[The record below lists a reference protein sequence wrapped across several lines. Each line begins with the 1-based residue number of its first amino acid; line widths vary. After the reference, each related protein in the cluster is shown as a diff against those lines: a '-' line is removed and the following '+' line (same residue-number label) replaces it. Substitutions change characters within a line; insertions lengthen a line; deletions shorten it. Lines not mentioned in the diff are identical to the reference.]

1 MANISLKAQGRKS
14 MADSNEIKQT
24 PIPQEEEQFEGGF
37 TPIVKFSQDF
47 DRLSKSGKLE
57 YPKYRTLS
65 EEQTRSY
72 IKLNE
77 LPEYKRLQMRNDVKA
92 ASEQSLWQNTKN
104 AFINTMADAF
114 SKEKTEL
121 ALGNLLVSGDYEP
134 ANVVRDLGFKET
146 EKSKSLQGI
155 QDLISEPEYDTKEGR
170 TKLQALGLAMTK
182 DALDGLEYR
191 AAVMPKVDEDSWGS
205 LIGGGV
211 ASALTFYASGI
222 GGRAL
227 GRGIAK
233 PLSKRAKQP
242 HTKAVQDRYSD
253 IVASKTADV
262 TTSAYMY
269 NQVLGEGALSSIEK
283 YIEDT
288 GDVNLDNYTGDL
300 GKIGFD
306 IVSARIQDVIEKK
319 LGFGRFINNPRL
331 VTKYG
336 EWLNGFAQE
345 FSQGEVSDI
354 FEWIKG
360 NKTFEEVIK
369 NIPNNIKAG
378 VIGSPLQGIP
388 GTAYYTYYH
397 NKTVNELTD
406 AVMSQSTPENPLDQ
420 KKVRSFVEDKV
431 RQLEEGAMIDMAKE
445 LSDFSGATQ
454 YRGKIYDTI
463 RDNVEK
469 TINYQREVMKDTL
482 EGSKYDDMSEEELA
496 QHIEAVAEDNADRAV
511 IDALERKVPLS
522 ESPLLKGETLEGT
535 YYVEGSD
542 YAKETERQ
550 AQENRQMIRDAV
562 YAAKQAEKSAK
573 EAANEAKKIAKEQAK
588 QANSVKTETKKAITG
603 GNVDVIGS
611 MLSDAGFKVRDM
623 SGSAIK
629 ELAKLNWQLFQGKD
643 LGTTMSKYDK
653 KVAMSAIE
661 QNVESGNDVLMRAG
675 YTKEQIEKM
684 DDETWNRAVLTQ
696 YNKEQPEIALPE
708 FTEEELAELDSL
720 DFQDLAEENARLDE
734 VNPEYTGETIRI
746 IDPVELKQAQFEIV
760 QETNPMQDDYHV
772 GIRSVNDIKTFAETI
787 NDEESFVWGDYSR
800 EDAQRDLA
808 KNEITVYSSYPIEN
822 GVFVS
827 TSYRQAE
834 EYAGGKGS
842 KVYERT
848 VPLDFVAWI
857 NGDEGQFAMTDV
869 IGKKRTVY
877 NSNGERIAKSAEA
890 LTNFWKWFGDSK
902 VVDEDGRPLVVY
914 HGSDVS
920 GIEVFDNQANQTK
933 QRQIGA
939 EKGYFFTDSKKVAER
954 FRTPEQRK
962 AESKYYA
969 ENTVREPVEEEKYDA
984 QGRYLG
990 SVHYV
995 KTTLPKYKNFGLYP
1009 VYLKAES
1016 VNEYDGEDIG
1026 VGVERETA
1034 LESAK
1039 QSGKDGVIIYNAD
1052 TGAGIANEYIVF
1064 EPNQIKSTQNR
1075 GTFSSDTGN
1084 IYYQETEQNDN
1095 RELVV
1100 THGITLDKLEK
1111 ALELGGLPV
1120 PSIAISKVSEPLKGF
1135 GAIKL
1140 VGTKD
1145 IIDPENRSNL
1155 VYDRDIWSKR
1165 FPRPEYKNAKL
1176 SDVRKFRD
1184 KFEKYFIK
1192 TDDNSVL
1199 YGSITDP
1206 LVNSRY
1212 PAQAIDAFQSSKGA
1226 KLYYIENFLGEKID
1240 IPKYDRAAKML
1251 DNLTLFVSPDEKF
1264 IEEISKIDS
1273 NIDNS
1278 IELKKQI
1285 EKPIKDLIERFDFEK
1300 KYGQIYAE
1308 RFKKEAEDYYFG
1320 EKFRTSD
1327 MFNLISQSKNYLRTL
1342 AEKDGFVRYAVDN
1355 YALSSILGKY
1365 KLYENEDYMKWSEKQ
1380 ITDLMGEPRV
1390 KVGNKMMPWTLEN
1403 ITSAMIKGKT
1413 VGSETNTAEIG
1424 KIFASGATKFSSI
1437 KSIREKGQALQTK
1450 EQSEAQTDELGKD
1463 INYLADD
1470 IVSYAGF
1477 QGFAYTDNVLMALEE
1492 GVSKT
1497 NITEDS
1503 FERLLNKNLGTSK
1516 SFPKVLLKRGVN
1528 LIKDVKKVVR
1538 YYFEAK
1544 PQRAVMLEEFVG
1556 AVIPTDS
1563 TYDKIS
1569 HKLTERG
1576 LIVKRTDDLRTGI
1589 QDIEAQKTV
1598 LFQDRQRGKGGAYDA
1613 RTRSI
1618 TLGGGANATTFFHEF
1633 AHYWIDKNFKW
1644 ARSGK
1649 ASTAWMQQWR
1659 MVEKWLGIDPEDK
1672 YLDKIASEKFARAYE
1687 RFLAEEELPLVL
1699 KKAMIDYR
1707 DFVLDHYDYELDDA
1721 KGLQDKLGRPIRL
1734 DDSIKAW
1741 FKKSIYQEYMSP
1753 AEMEV
1758 VNERL
1763 ALDDQERKDIIPQL
1777 EEASEMQAEIANSP
1791 ELNKIDI
1798 TGGQIQREAGI
1809 SNAQILGKRTIGG
1822 GEEKVSKGKIAQ
1834 ELGKTYESTNWD
1846 IQEQMVSE
1854 YLETVSLDEAID
1866 DLDNETYPEK
1876 IDANFL
1882 RQALVERLLDEGR
1895 ELEAVALIEQT
1906 ADDFTQAAQTLQA
1919 ARKINTPFTNA
1930 IRMLTVGK
1938 AEKLA
1943 QARYGRNE
1951 NAVAELDKTIN
1962 ALIDKYQSDFMNAQ
1976 TEEERELVYAT
1987 MQDEAIKTIGT
1998 LDKSRKND
2006 LDFQDTEDK
2015 EERKQ
2020 AKAIRKQQIRR
2031 ASINGYRSRAKRA
2044 LKQALG
2050 LEPTRQQVRDI
2061 KKLSVEV
2068 AKQIRD
2074 FRKAVNENKTS
2085 AIDPTKVLEAQNKLN
2100 EYMNKQLPPR
2110 VLSTVADATNSF
2122 MMANMLWNPATNVF
2136 NLESTWVQMLPHMI
2150 ATRINY
2156 GGGTIAWSEKAKL
2169 IKQALALQ
2177 AKTGYNIFSLRD
2189 FFDKK
2194 TIWAE
2199 KYYEPTTSIGKF
2211 QRFPLTA
2218 LGLMDTMNK
2227 GIVFLHH
2234 ADSMATKQAKEEGAK
2249 NGWNKE
2255 QVEKRA
2261 KELFYQALNTDP
2273 RTITIDGLKIRK
2285 AAVQEGEEATFTQM
2299 TKTAELVNKFR
2310 KMLNL
2315 GGKTGL
2321 GNIIMPFTT
2330 TVANIAE
2337 DTVLNYALGSVRGL
2351 VNAPQA
2357 IATQFDKTATAEMK
2371 KEAWKAVQPET
2382 KNVIKNMIGILMI
2395 LGVALSGTDDD
2406 EYVLGYD
2413 RQTDVD
2419 KDIRTNRN
2427 APYGYAVKIGDKWV
2441 DLDLFGIGSPWA
2453 KMYLIAK
2460 RYGFSTDGWVKG
2472 IASNIDLIPGVGELS
2487 SMYEKY
2493 TTTQERQGSAEAWV
2507 EMGAEKLEELSVR
2520 LIPMSALF
2528 GQLASV
2534 ADDKK
2539 RETWNNWY
2547 DKMLA
2552 KIPYA
2557 REKLPARTSTQTGK
2571 ELPQTDTIW
2580 NLATGQRIKDYIEP
2594 SGADKARYEFALEDK
2609 TLAYREG
2616 NSKLKELGK
2625 DTVRYKNAVNK
2636 VRKLFSKKLSEE
2648 SKKASYK
2655 RLSIE
2660 EKKKVANK
2668 LHKEALE
2675 SVKAEYG
2682 LAKKNKKR

>member
-24 PIPQEEEQFEGGF
+24 PIPQEDEQFEGGF

-47 DRLSKSGKLE
+47 DNLSKSGKLE

-65 EEQTRSY
+65 QEQSVSY

-77 LPEYKRLQMRNDVKA
+77 LPEYKRLQMKNDIKA
-92 ASEQSLWQNTKN
+92 ASSPSFIQDAKN
-104 AFINTMADAF
+104 SFINTAVNEF
-114 SKEKTEL
+114 SIKDRIEMWLGNMLVTEDYSPAAELAVQLGAVAKGVGPAALFNVLSPTEMGDSTLRASLDDIESAHQNTLKRLKESFERGEMTKEVYEQNVSAYEQQYQKRLESLDEISPKPTHEIKGEEKEKT
-121 ALGNLLVSGDYEP
+121 
-134 ANVVRDLGFKET
+134 
-146 EKSKSLQGI
+146 
-155 QDLISEPEYDTKEGR
+155 
-170 TKLQALGLAMTK
+170 KLQQLGLAMIK
-182 DALDGLEYR
+182 DSLDSMEYR
-191 AAVMPKVDEDSWGS
+191 TAVLPTVNQDSWGS
-205 LIGGGV
+205 LAGSAT
-211 ASALTFYASGI
+211 ASVLGYFTASL

-227 GRGIAK
+227 GRGVAK
-233 PLSKRAKQP
+233 PLAKRAKQP
-242 HTKAVQDRYSD
+242 HSQDVKDRYVD
-253 IVASKTADV
+253 IVGTKGARAGASAFMFNEV
-262 TTSAYMY
+262 MA
-269 NQVLGEGALSSIEK
+269 EGALSSIEQ

-300 GKIGFD
+300 SKVGYDIISYRLQDILEDKI
-306 IVSARIQDVIEKK
+306 
-319 LGFGRFINNPRL
+319 GFGRFINKRIAS
-331 VTKYG
+331 KYG

-345 FSQGEVSDI
+345 FTQGEVSDI

-360 NKTFEEVIK
+360 NQTFEEVIK

-378 VIGSPLQGIP
+378 IIGAPLQGIP
-388 GTAYYTYYH
+388 GTAYYTYHH

-406 AVMSQSTPENPLDQ
+406 AVMSQSTPEKPLDQ

-496 QHIEAVAEDNADRAV
+496 QHIEAVAQDNADRAV

-661 QNVESGNDVLMRAG
+661 QNVESGNDVLLRAG
-675 YTKEQIEKM
+675 YTKEQIDKM
-684 DDETWNRAVLTQ
+684 DDATWNRAVLTA
-696 YNKEQPEIALPE
+696 YREESPAEPEL
-708 FTEEELAELDSL
+708 TEEDLAGIPDDLQY
-720 DFQDLAEENARLDE
+720 QDEVFKIAEENASLDE
-734 VNPEYTGETIRI
+734 IFPEHKGDTI
-746 IDPVELKQAQFEIV
+746 VV
-760 QETNPMQDDYHV
+760 
-772 GIRSVNDIKTFAETI
+772 
-787 NDEESFVWGDYSR
+787 
-800 EDAQRDLA
+800 
-808 KNEITVYSSYPIEN
+808 N
-822 GVFVS
+822 GV
-827 TSYRQAE
+827 E
-834 EYAGGKGS
+834 
-842 KVYERT
+842 
-848 VPLDFVAWI
+848 
-857 NGDEGQFAMTDV
+857 
-869 IGKKRTVY
+869 RTVY

-890 LTNFWKWFGDSK
+890 LTNFWNWFGDSK

-914 HGSDVS
+914 HGTNAEFNSFNKS
-920 GIEVFDNQANQTK
+920 RTGIFFNTTK
-933 QRQIGA
+933 KLSELYGS
-939 EKGYFFTDSKKVAER
+939 KVYFA
-954 FRTPEQRK
+954 
-962 AESKYYA
+962 
-969 ENTVREPVEEEKYDA
+969 
-984 QGRYLG
+984 
-990 SVHYV
+990 
-995 KTTLPKYKNFGLYP
+995 
-1009 VYLKAES
+1009 YLKMENPFVVPKKEFELNGIKLQPYAFDTI
-1016 VNEYDGEDIG
+1016 NIQAQKMGY
-1026 VGVERETA
+1026 
-1034 LESAK
+1034 
-1039 QSGKDGVIIYNAD
+1039 DGVINKDVYDSPLPQMGSFLGDN
-1052 TGAGIANEYIVF
+1052 YSVF

-1075 GTFSSDTGN
+1075 GTFSPDTGN
-1084 IYYQETEQNDN
+1084 IYYQDIESEADQ
-1095 RELVV
+1095 
-1100 THGITLDKLEK
+1100 LEFERK
-1111 ALELGGLPV
+1111 
-1120 PSIAISKVSEPLKGF
+1120 IA
-1135 GAIKL
+1135 
-1140 VGTKD
+1140 
-1145 IIDPENRSNL
+1145 
-1155 VYDRDIWSKR
+1155 KR
-1165 FPRPEYKNAKL
+1165 
-1176 SDVRKFRD
+1176 
-1184 KFEKYFIK
+1184 YF
-1192 TDDNSVL
+1192 DD
-1199 YGSITDP
+1199 
-1206 LVNSRY
+1206 
-1212 PAQAIDAFQSSKGA
+1212 F
-1226 KLYYIENFLGEKID
+1226 
-1240 IPKYDRAAKML
+1240 
-1251 DNLTLFVSPDEKF
+1251 
-1264 IEEISKIDS
+1264 
-1273 NIDNS
+1273 
-1278 IELKKQI
+1278 
-1285 EKPIKDLIERFDFEK
+1285 
-1300 KYGQIYAE
+1300 
-1308 RFKKEAEDYYFG
+1308 
-1320 EKFRTSD
+1320 
-1327 MFNLISQSKNYLRTL
+1327 
-1342 AEKDGFVRYAVDN
+1342 
-1355 YALSSILGKY
+1355 
-1365 KLYENEDYMKWSEKQ
+1365 NED
-1380 ITDLMGEPRV
+1380 
-1390 KVGNKMMPWTLEN
+1390 
-1403 ITSAMIKGKT
+1403 
-1413 VGSETNTAEIG
+1413 
-1424 KIFASGATKFSSI
+1424 
-1437 KSIREKGQALQTK
+1437 IREKGLRNFVKEDGVYKNSEFFPAIEINSKSGESAAYDPETQTISISIKGLKNMTESDIVDFIREHESEILQRIQHESKHFYDIAKGATISRIRQLLMKVSPELYYNTKLEADAFMQEMLSGIAQNFNSLNAATKHSIINLNRNIYIDNMYKDLLKKHTAVKAWGKKNTEIFKKRLGEQFDLFK
-1450 EQSEAQTDELGKD
+1450 EQP
-1463 INYLADD
+1463 N
-1470 IVSYAGF
+1470 
-1477 QGFAYTDNVLMALEE
+1477 
-1492 GVSKT
+1492 
-1497 NITEDS
+1497 
-1503 FERLLNKNLGTSK
+1503 RL
-1516 SFPKVLLKRGVN
+1516 F
-1528 LIKDVKKVVR
+1528 
-1538 YYFEAK
+1538 Y
-1544 PQRAVMLEEFVG
+1544 
-1556 AVIPTDS
+1556 
-1563 TYDKIS
+1563 
-1569 HKLTERG
+1569 
-1576 LIVKRTDDLRTGI
+1576 
-1589 QDIEAQKTV
+1589 
-1598 LFQDRQRGKGGAYDA
+1598 QDRQRGKGGAYDA

-1618 TLGGGANATTFFHEF
+1618 TLGGGANVTTFFHEF

-1882 RQALVERLLDEGR
+1882 RQALVERLLESGR

-1951 NAVAELDKTIN
+1951 NAVAELDKAMN

-2085 AIDPTKVLEAQNKLN
+2085 AIDPTKVLVAQNKLN

-2136 NLESTWVQMLPHMI
+2136 NLESTWVQMIPHML

-2156 GGGTIAWSEKAKL
+2156 GGGTIAWSEKVKL

-2199 KYYEPTTSIGKF
+2199 KYYEPTTLVGKA

-2227 GIVFLHH
+2227 GVVFLTH

-2255 QVEKRA
+2255 QVAKRA

-2337 DTVLNYALGSVRGL
+2337 DTVLNYGLGSVRGL
-2351 VNAPQA
+2351 VKAPQA

-2413 RQTDVD
+2413 RQTDMD

>member
-1 MANISLKAQGRKS
+1 LN
-14 MADSNEIKQT
+14 
-24 PIPQEEEQFEGGF
+24 
-37 TPIVKFSQDF
+37 
-47 DRLSKSGKLE
+47 RL
-57 YPKYRTLS
+57 
-65 EEQTRSY
+65 
-72 IKLNE
+72 
-77 LPEYKRLQMRNDVKA
+77 YKTYL
-92 ASEQSLWQNTKN
+92 
-104 AFINTMADAF
+104 
-114 SKEKTEL
+114 
-121 ALGNLLVSGDYEP
+121 DY
-134 ANVVRDLGFKET
+134 
-146 EKSKSLQGI
+146 
-155 QDLISEPEYDTKEGR
+155 
-170 TKLQALGLAMTK
+170 
-182 DALDGLEYR
+182 
-191 AAVMPKVDEDSWGS
+191 
-205 LIGGGV
+205 
-211 ASALTFYASGI
+211 
-222 GGRAL
+222 
-227 GRGIAK
+227 
-233 PLSKRAKQP
+233 
-242 HTKAVQDRYSD
+242 
-253 IVASKTADV
+253 
-262 TTSAYMY
+262 
-269 NQVLGEGALSSIEK
+269 
-283 YIEDT
+283 
-288 GDVNLDNYTGDL
+288 
-300 GKIGFD
+300 
-306 IVSARIQDVIEKK
+306 
-319 LGFGRFINNPRL
+319 
-331 VTKYG
+331 
-336 EWLNGFAQE
+336 
-345 FSQGEVSDI
+345 
-354 FEWIKG
+354 
-360 NKTFEEVIK
+360 
-369 NIPNNIKAG
+369 
-378 VIGSPLQGIP
+378 
-388 GTAYYTYYH
+388 
-397 NKTVNELTD
+397 
-406 AVMSQSTPENPLDQ
+406 
-420 KKVRSFVEDKV
+420 
-431 RQLEEGAMIDMAKE
+431 
-445 LSDFSGATQ
+445 
-454 YRGKIYDTI
+454 
-463 RDNVEK
+463 
-469 TINYQREVMKDTL
+469 
-482 EGSKYDDMSEEELA
+482 
-496 QHIEAVAEDNADRAV
+496 
-511 IDALERKVPLS
+511 
-522 ESPLLKGETLEGT
+522 
-535 YYVEGSD
+535 
-542 YAKETERQ
+542 
-550 AQENRQMIRDAV
+550 
-562 YAAKQAEKSAK
+562 
-573 EAANEAKKIAKEQAK
+573 
-588 QANSVKTETKKAITG
+588 
-603 GNVDVIGS
+603 
-611 MLSDAGFKVRDM
+611 
-623 SGSAIK
+623 
-629 ELAKLNWQLFQGKD
+629 
-643 LGTTMSKYDK
+643 
-653 KVAMSAIE
+653 
-661 QNVESGNDVLMRAG
+661 
-675 YTKEQIEKM
+675 
-684 DDETWNRAVLTQ
+684 
-696 YNKEQPEIALPE
+696 
-708 FTEEELAELDSL
+708 
-720 DFQDLAEENARLDE
+720 
-734 VNPEYTGETIRI
+734 
-746 IDPVELKQAQFEIV
+746 
-760 QETNPMQDDYHV
+760 
-772 GIRSVNDIKTFAETI
+772 
-787 NDEESFVWGDYSR
+787 
-800 EDAQRDLA
+800 
-808 KNEITVYSSYPIEN
+808 
-822 GVFVS
+822 
-827 TSYRQAE
+827 
-834 EYAGGKGS
+834 
-842 KVYERT
+842 
-848 VPLDFVAWI
+848 
-857 NGDEGQFAMTDV
+857 
-869 IGKKRTVY
+869 
-877 NSNGERIAKSAEA
+877 
-890 LTNFWKWFGDSK
+890 
-902 VVDEDGRPLVVY
+902 
-914 HGSDVS
+914 
-920 GIEVFDNQANQTK
+920 
-933 QRQIGA
+933 
-939 EKGYFFTDSKKVAER
+939 
-954 FRTPEQRK
+954 
-962 AESKYYA
+962 
-969 ENTVREPVEEEKYDA
+969 
-984 QGRYLG
+984 
-990 SVHYV
+990 
-995 KTTLPKYKNFGLYP
+995 
-1009 VYLKAES
+1009 
-1016 VNEYDGEDIG
+1016 
-1026 VGVERETA
+1026 
-1034 LESAK
+1034 
-1039 QSGKDGVIIYNAD
+1039 
-1052 TGAGIANEYIVF
+1052 
-1064 EPNQIKSTQNR
+1064 
-1075 GTFSSDTGN
+1075 
-1084 IYYQETEQNDN
+1084 
-1095 RELVV
+1095 
-1100 THGITLDKLEK
+1100 
-1111 ALELGGLPV
+1111 
-1120 PSIAISKVSEPLKGF
+1120 
-1135 GAIKL
+1135 
-1140 VGTKD
+1140 
-1145 IIDPENRSNL
+1145 
-1155 VYDRDIWSKR
+1155 
-1165 FPRPEYKNAKL
+1165 
-1176 SDVRKFRD
+1176 
-1184 KFEKYFIK
+1184 
-1192 TDDNSVL
+1192 
-1199 YGSITDP
+1199 
-1206 LVNSRY
+1206 
-1212 PAQAIDAFQSSKGA
+1212 
-1226 KLYYIENFLGEKID
+1226 
-1240 IPKYDRAAKML
+1240 
-1251 DNLTLFVSPDEKF
+1251 
-1264 IEEISKIDS
+1264 
-1273 NIDNS
+1273 
-1278 IELKKQI
+1278 KQI
-1285 EKPIKDLIERFDFEK
+1285 PSGEM
-1300 KYGQIYAE
+1300 
-1308 RFKKEAEDYYFG
+1308 YY
-1320 EKFRTSD
+1320 
-1327 MFNLISQSKNYLRTL
+1327 
-1342 AEKDGFVRYAVDN
+1342 
-1355 YALSSILGKY
+1355 
-1365 KLYENEDYMKWSEKQ
+1365 
-1380 ITDLMGEPRV
+1380 
-1390 KVGNKMMPWTLEN
+1390 
-1403 ITSAMIKGKT
+1403 
-1413 VGSETNTAEIG
+1413 
-1424 KIFASGATKFSSI
+1424 
-1437 KSIREKGQALQTK
+1437 
-1450 EQSEAQTDELGKD
+1450 
-1463 INYLADD
+1463 
-1470 IVSYAGF
+1470 
-1477 QGFAYTDNVLMALEE
+1477 
-1492 GVSKT
+1492 
-1497 NITEDS
+1497 
-1503 FERLLNKNLGTSK
+1503 
-1516 SFPKVLLKRGVN
+1516 
-1528 LIKDVKKVVR
+1528 
-1538 YYFEAK
+1538 
-1544 PQRAVMLEEFVG
+1544 
-1556 AVIPTDS
+1556 
-1563 TYDKIS
+1563 
-1569 HKLTERG
+1569 
-1576 LIVKRTDDLRTGI
+1576 
-1589 QDIEAQKTV
+1589 
-1598 LFQDRQRGKGGAYDA
+1598 QDRQRGKGGAYDA

-1618 TLGGGANATTFFHEF
+1618 TLGGGANVTTFFHEF

-1699 KKAMIDYR
+1699 KKSMIDYR

-1721 KGLQDKLGRPIRL
+1721 KGLQDKLGRPIKL

-1741 FKKSIYQEYMSP
+1741 FRKSIYQEYMSP

-1777 EEASEMQAEIANSP
+1777 EQASEMRAEIANSP

-1798 TGGQIQREAGI
+1798 SGGQIQREAGV

-1822 GEEKVSKGKIAQ
+1822 GEEKTSKGKIAQ

-1846 IQEQMVSE
+1846 VQEQMVSE

-1882 RQALVERLLDEGR
+1882 RQALVERLLESGR

-1951 NAVAELDKTIN
+1951 NAVAELDKAMN
-1962 ALIDKYQSDFMNAQ
+1962 ALIDKYQSDFMNAK

-2050 LEPTRQQVRDI
+2050 LEPTRQQVREI
-2061 KKLSVEV
+2061 KKLAAEV
-2068 AKQIRD
+2068 AKEIRD
-2074 FRKAVNENKTS
+2074 FRKAVNENKES

-2136 NLESTWVQMLPHMI
+2136 NIESTWVQMIPHLL
-2150 ATRINY
+2150 ATTINNRNV
-2156 GGGTIAWSEKAKL
+2156 GSISWKEKVKL

-2199 KYYEPTTSIGKF
+2199 KYYEPTTRIGKF

-2255 QVEKRA
+2255 QIDKRA

-2413 RQTDVD
+2413 RQTDMD

-2557 REKLPARTSTQTGK
+2557 RKTLPARTSTQTGK

-2675 SVKAEYG
+2675 TVKKEYG
-2682 LAKKNKKR
+2682 LDKRKKRK

>member
-47 DRLSKSGKLE
+47 DRLSKYGKLE

-121 ALGNLLVSGDYEP
+121 ALGNILVSGDYEP

-155 QDLISEPEYDTKEGR
+155 QDLISEPKEEKKEGR

-233 PLSKRAKQP
+233 PLSKRAKKP
-242 HTKAVQDRYSD
+242 HTKDVQDRYSD
-253 IVASKTADV
+253 IIAAKTADV
-262 TTSAYMY
+262 ATSAYMY

-300 GKIGFD
+300 NKIGFD

-369 NIPNNIKAG
+369 NIPNNLKAG

-397 NKTVNELTD
+397 NKTVNDLTD
-406 AVMSQSTPENPLDQ
+406 SVMSQSTPEKPLDQ

-511 IDALERKVPLS
+511 IDALERKIPLS
-522 ESPLLKGETLEGT
+522 ESPLLKGETLDGT
-535 YYVEGSD
+535 YYIEGSD
-542 YAKETERQ
+542 YAKETAKQ
-550 AQENRQMIRDAV
+550 AQKNRQMIHNAV
-562 YAAKQAEKSAK
+562 YAAEQAEKSAK
-573 EAANEAKKIAKEQAK
+573 EAISE
-588 QANSVKTETKKAITG
+588 
-603 GNVDVIGS
+603 
-611 MLSDAGFKVRDM
+611 L
-623 SGSAIK
+623 K
-629 ELAKLNWQLFQGKD
+629 ELNLSMQAEKLDIKLPTQPND
-643 LGTTMSKYDK
+643 
-653 KVAMSAIE
+653 KVAFEHKNQQFEVVRGFDSNTVNLAVNGDNVSAIE
-661 QNVESGNDVLMRAG
+661 VKDDGMVRDTNTLPEMQNQGLATEVVLMAENLFGDLTITVAEGNKKAEEFWFNKMG
-675 YTKEQIEKM
+675 YTE
-684 DDETWNRAVLTQ
+684 
-696 YNKEQPEIALPE
+696 EIAPR
-708 FTEEELAELDSL
+708 TYKKA
-720 DFQDLAEENARLDE
+720 
-734 VNPEYTGETIRI
+734 
-746 IDPVELKQAQFEIV
+746 KQ
-760 QETNPMQDDYHV
+760 
-772 GIRSVNDIKTFAETI
+772 
-787 NDEESFVWGDYSR
+787 
-800 EDAQRDLA
+800 
-808 KNEITVYSSYPIEN
+808 
-822 GVFVS
+822 
-827 TSYRQAE
+827 
-834 EYAGGKGS
+834 
-842 KVYERT
+842 
-848 VPLDFVAWI
+848 
-857 NGDEGQFAMTDV
+857 
-869 IGKKRTVY
+869 
-877 NSNGERIAKSAEA
+877 
-890 LTNFWKWFGDSK
+890 
-902 VVDEDGRPLVVY
+902 
-914 HGSDVS
+914 DVS
-920 GIEVFDNQANQTK
+920 F
-933 QRQIGA
+933 
-939 EKGYFFTDSKKVAER
+939 
-954 FRTPEQRK
+954 
-962 AESKYYA
+962 
-969 ENTVREPVEEEKYDA
+969 
-984 QGRYLG
+984 
-990 SVHYV
+990 
-995 KTTLPKYKNFGLYP
+995 
-1009 VYLKAES
+1009 
-1016 VNEYDGEDIG
+1016 
-1026 VGVERETA
+1026 
-1034 LESAK
+1034 
-1039 QSGKDGVIIYNAD
+1039 
-1052 TGAGIANEYIVF
+1052 
-1064 EPNQIKSTQNR
+1064 
-1075 GTFSSDTGN
+1075 
-1084 IYYQETEQNDN
+1084 QETEQNDN

-1120 PSIAISKVSEPLKGF
+1120 PSIAISKVSEPLKDF

-1192 TDDNSVL
+1192 TDDDSVL

-1240 IPKYDRAAKML
+1240 IPKYDRAEKML
-1251 DNLTLFVSPDEKF
+1251 DNLTLFVKPDEKF

-1450 EQSEAQTDELGKD
+1450 EQSEAQTDELGKN

-1470 IVSYAGF
+1470 IVSYAGL
-1477 QGFAYTDNVLMALEE
+1477 QGFSYIDDVLMALEE

-1503 FERLLNKNLGTSK
+1503 FERLLNKNLGISK

-1589 QDIEAQKTV
+1589 QDIEAQKPV

-1618 TLGGGANATTFFHEF
+1618 TLGGGANVTTFFHEF

-1741 FKKSIYQEYMSP
+1741 FRKSIYQEYMSP

-1777 EEASEMQAEIANSP
+1777 EEASEMRAEIANSP
-1791 ELNKIDI
+1791 GLNKIDI
-1798 TGGQIQREAGI
+1798 SGGQIQREAGI

-1882 RQALVERLLDEGR
+1882 RQALVERLLESGR

-1951 NAVAELDKTIN
+1951 NAVAELDKAMN

-2085 AIDPTKVLEAQNKLN
+2085 AIDPTKVLVAQNKLN

-2136 NLESTWVQMLPHMI
+2136 NLESTWVQMIPHML

-2156 GGGTIAWSEKAKL
+2156 GGGTIAWSEKLKL

-2199 KYYEPTTSIGKF
+2199 KYYEPTTLAGKA

-2227 GIVFLHH
+2227 GVVFLHH

-2255 QVEKRA
+2255 QVAKRA

-2285 AAVQEGEEATFTQM
+2285 AAVQEGEEATFTQV

-2337 DTVLNYALGSVRGL
+2337 DTVLNYGLGSVRGL
-2351 VNAPQA
+2351 VKAPQA

-2382 KNVIKNMIGILMI
+2382 KNVIKNAIGILMV
-2395 LGVALSGTDDD
+2395 LGIALSDTDDD

-2427 APYGYAVKIGDKWV
+2427 APYGYAVRIGDKWV

-2472 IASNIDLIPGVGELS
+2472 IASNIDLIPGVGEIS
-2487 SMYEKY
+2487 SMYDKY
-2493 TTTQERQGSAEAWV
+2493 TTTEERSGSAEAWA

-2528 GQLASV
+2528 GQLASI

-2539 RETWNNWY
+2539 RESWNNWY

-2557 REKLPARTSTQTGK
+2557 RETLPARTSTQTGK
-2571 ELPQTDTIW
+2571 ELPQTDVVW
-2580 NLATGQRIKDYIEP
+2580 NLATGQRIKDYIE
-2594 SGADKARYEFALEDK
+2594 SGSADKARYEFALEDK
-2609 TLAYREG
+2609 TLSYREG

-2625 DTVRYKNAVNK
+2625 GTVRYKNAVNK

-2660 EKKKVANK
+2660 EKKEVANK

-2682 LAKKNKKR
+2682 LAKKKKKR

>member
-24 PIPQEEEQFEGGF
+24 PIPQEDEQFEGGF

-47 DRLSKSGKLE
+47 DSLSKSGKLE

-65 EEQTRSY
+65 QEQSVSY

-77 LPEYKRLQMRNDVKA
+77 LPEYKRLQMKNDIKA
-92 ASEQSLWQNTKN
+92 ASSPSFIQDAKN
-104 AFINTMADAF
+104 SFINTAVNEF
-114 SKEKTEL
+114 SIKDRIEMWLGNMLVTEDYSPAAELAVQLGTVAKGVGSAALFNVLSPTEMGDSTLRASLDDMESAHQNALKRLKESFERGEMTKEVYEQNVSAYEQQYQKRLESLDEISPKPTHEIKGEEKEKT
-121 ALGNLLVSGDYEP
+121 
-134 ANVVRDLGFKET
+134 
-146 EKSKSLQGI
+146 
-155 QDLISEPEYDTKEGR
+155 
-170 TKLQALGLAMTK
+170 KLQQLGLAMIK
-182 DALDGLEYR
+182 DSLDSMEYR
-191 AAVMPKVDEDSWGS
+191 TAVLPTVNQDSWGS
-205 LIGGGV
+205 LAGSAT
-211 ASALTFYASGI
+211 ASVLGYFTASL

-227 GRGIAK
+227 GRGVAK
-233 PLSKRAKQP
+233 PLAKRAKQP
-242 HTKAVQDRYSD
+242 HSQDVKDRYVD
-253 IVASKTADV
+253 IVGTKGARAGASAFMFNEV
-262 TTSAYMY
+262 MA
-269 NQVLGEGALSSIEK
+269 EGALSSIEQ

-300 GKIGFD
+300 SKVGYDIISYRLQDILEDKI
-306 IVSARIQDVIEKK
+306 
-319 LGFGRFINNPRL
+319 GFGRFINKRIAS
-331 VTKYG
+331 KYG

-345 FSQGEVSDI
+345 FTQGEVSDI

-369 NIPNNIKAG
+369 NIPNNLKAG

-397 NKTVNELTD
+397 NKTVNDLTD
-406 AVMSQSTPENPLDQ
+406 AVMSQSTPEKPLDQ

-573 EAANEAKKIAKEQAK
+573 ETVSE
-588 QANSVKTETKKAITG
+588 
-603 GNVDVIGS
+603 
-611 MLSDAGFKVRDM
+611 L
-623 SGSAIK
+623 K
-629 ELAKLNWQLFQGKD
+629 ELNLSMQAEKLDVKLPTQPND
-643 LGTTMSKYDK
+643 
-653 KVAMSAIE
+653 KVAFEYKNQQFEVVRGFDSNTVNLAVDGDKVSAIE
-661 QNVESGNDVLMRAG
+661 VKDDGMVRDTNTLPEMQNQGLATEVVMMAENLFGDLTITVAEGNKKAEEFWFNKMG
-675 YTKEQIEKM
+675 YTEEIAPRTYKKPKQDVSFQETDVDLQQDVKDLDKSVGISQDMSLRKESNEAWVDFVNYINHNFDNLHPIKDGKALVAFMREIDTDTK
-684 DDETWNRAVLTQ
+684 
-696 YNKEQPEIALPE
+696 YNKMAVMIVDDAVYGDRLGLIEGFYDPTTNALVLPVSSSIYNDTAKLKEYLTSRYMRTIFRHE
-708 FTEEELAELDSL
+708 FTHN
-720 DFQDLAEENARLDE
+720 Q
-734 VNPEYTGETIRI
+734 
-746 IDPVELKQAQFEIV
+746 
-760 QETNPMQDDYHV
+760 
-772 GIRSVNDIKTFAETI
+772 
-787 NDEESFVWGDYSR
+787 
-800 EDAQRDLA
+800 
-808 KNEITVYSSYPIEN
+808 
-822 GVFVS
+822 
-827 TSYRQAE
+827 
-834 EYAGGKGS
+834 
-842 KVYERT
+842 
-848 VPLDFVAWI
+848 
-857 NGDEGQFAMTDV
+857 
-869 IGKKRTVY
+869 
-877 NSNGERIAKSAEA
+877 
-890 LTNFWKWFGDSK
+890 
-902 VVDEDGRPLVVY
+902 
-914 HGSDVS
+914 DVS
-920 GIEVFDNQANQTK
+920 RGVPPISVSEED
-933 QRQIGA
+933 
-939 EKGYFFTDSKKVAER
+939 
-954 FRTPEQRK
+954 
-962 AESKYYA
+962 SKYYNNPA
-969 ENTVREPVEEEKYDA
+969 E
-984 QGRYLG
+984 
-990 SVHYV
+990 
-995 KTTLPKYKNFGLYP
+995 F
-1009 VYLKAES
+1009 
-1016 VNEYDGEDIG
+1016 
-1026 VGVERETA
+1026 
-1034 LESAK
+1034 
-1039 QSGKDGVIIYNAD
+1039 NA
-1052 TGAGIANEYIVF
+1052 Y
-1064 EPNQIKSTQNR
+1064 TQ
-1075 GTFSSDTGN
+1075 
-1084 IYYQETEQNDN
+1084 
-1095 RELVV
+1095 
-1100 THGITLDKLEK
+1100 
-1111 ALELGGLPV
+1111 
-1120 PSIAISKVSEPLKGF
+1120 
-1135 GAIKL
+1135 
-1140 VGTKD
+1140 
-1145 IIDPENRSNL
+1145 
-1155 VYDRDIWSKR
+1155 
-1165 FPRPEYKNAKL
+1165 
-1176 SDVRKFRD
+1176 
-1184 KFEKYFIK
+1184 
-1192 TDDNSVL
+1192 
-1199 YGSITDP
+1199 
-1206 LVNSRY
+1206 
-1212 PAQAIDAFQSSKGA
+1212 
-1226 KLYYIENFLGEKID
+1226 
-1240 IPKYDRAAKML
+1240 
-1251 DNLTLFVSPDEKF
+1251 
-1264 IEEISKIDS
+1264 
-1273 NIDNS
+1273 
-1278 IELKKQI
+1278 
-1285 EKPIKDLIERFDFEK
+1285 
-1300 KYGQIYAE
+1300 
-1308 RFKKEAEDYYFG
+1308 
-1320 EKFRTSD
+1320 
-1327 MFNLISQSKNYLRTL
+1327 
-1342 AEKDGFVRYAVDN
+1342 
-1355 YALSSILGKY
+1355 
-1365 KLYENEDYMKWSEKQ
+1365 
-1380 ITDLMGEPRV
+1380 
-1390 KVGNKMMPWTLEN
+1390 
-1403 ITSAMIKGKT
+1403 
-1413 VGSETNTAEIG
+1413 
-1424 KIFASGATKFSSI
+1424 
-1437 KSIREKGQALQTK
+1437 QALQNI
-1450 EQSEAQTDELGKD
+1450 ADELNRLGSWLASDVLQSWNSFLKYSMQILTD
-1463 INYLADD
+1463 ARDGSNKALLSFNARNKHRFLNRLYKTYLDYKQ
-1470 IVSYAGF
+1470 IPSGE
-1477 QGFAYTDNVLMALEE
+1477 M
-1492 GVSKT
+1492 
-1497 NITEDS
+1497 
-1503 FERLLNKNLGTSK
+1503 
-1516 SFPKVLLKRGVN
+1516 
-1528 LIKDVKKVVR
+1528 
-1538 YYFEAK
+1538 YY
-1544 PQRAVMLEEFVG
+1544 
-1556 AVIPTDS
+1556 
-1563 TYDKIS
+1563 
-1569 HKLTERG
+1569 
-1576 LIVKRTDDLRTGI
+1576 
-1589 QDIEAQKTV
+1589 
-1598 LFQDRQRGKGGAYDA
+1598 QDRQRGKGGAYDA

-1618 TLGGGANATTFFHEF
+1618 TLGGGANVTTFFHEF

-1753 AEMEV
+1753 DEMEV

-1882 RQALVERLLDEGR
+1882 RQALVERLLESGR

-1951 NAVAELDKTIN
+1951 NAVSELDKAMN

-2085 AIDPTKVLEAQNKLN
+2085 AIDPTKVLVAQNKLN

-2136 NLESTWVQMLPHMI
+2136 NLESTWVQMIPHML

-2156 GGGTIAWSEKAKL
+2156 GGGTIAWSEKLKL

-2199 KYYEPTTSIGKF
+2199 KYYEPTTLAGKA

-2227 GIVFLHH
+2227 GVVFLTH
-2234 ADSMATKQAKEEGAK
+2234 ADSMATKQAKEEGSK

-2255 QVEKRA
+2255 QVAKRA

-2337 DTVLNYALGSVRGL
+2337 DTVLNYGLGSVRGL
-2351 VNAPQA
+2351 VKAPQA

-2413 RQTDVD
+2413 RQTDMD

-2472 IASNIDLIPGVGELS
+2472 IASNIDLIPGIGELS

-2571 ELPQTDTIW
+2571 ELPQTDVVW
-2580 NLATGQRIKDYIEP
+2580 NLATGQRIKDYIE
-2594 SGADKARYEFALEDK
+2594 SGSADKARYEFALEDK
-2609 TLAYREG
+2609 TLSYREG

-2660 EKKKVANK
+2660 EKKKIANK